1 MARIAASTRVRM
13 VPPGLARLKMTR
25 SRSGLTE
32 VDQEL
37 GHQLNGMVTYTF
49 YEQEVVLV
57 IYGSPDC

>member
-1 MARIAASTRVRM
+1 M

-32 VDQEL
+32 VVQEL
-37 GHQLNGMVTYTF
+37 GHQLNGMGTYTF
-49 YEQEVVLV
+49 YKQKVALV